1 MLCSAWTVGQ
11 VKVTFYCF
19 AHPVLWAGSWNSG
32 VQKQVGLYRCL
43 FFRLFVWFSIWND
56 ALLKTGWI
64 YSCQLALSGCLA
76 RRDRIKSVLCTITV
90 TDLPQ
95 KTATNH
101 SRSSVNLSYITNWI
115 MLEFDPKWFCWK
127 NKGQSHFLLYVYCL
141 CLKSVWWLRL
151 SGRDFPFTVHKGA
164 ELLFHLKQT
173 LLYLDAFTQLSVFCY
188 WSAVEGLVAR
198 CLKCFPGFFD
208 VPVTGFSPSSPSP
221 RENHFSA
228 TVPFI
233 FLLLLWDAEWCFVGV
248 RNF

>member
-1 MLCSAWTVGQ
+1 M
-11 VKVTFYCF
+11 
-19 AHPVLWAGSWNSG
+19 
-32 VQKQVGLYRCL
+32 
-43 FFRLFVWFSIWND
+43 
-56 ALLKTGWI
+56 
-64 YSCQLALSGCLA
+64 
-76 RRDRIKSVLCTITV
+76 
-90 TDLPQ
+90 
-95 KTATNH
+95 
-101 SRSSVNLSYITNWI
+101 
-115 MLEFDPKWFCWK
+115 
-127 NKGQSHFLLYVYCL
+127 YVYCL

-228 TVPFI
+228 TVPLFSSCCSGMQNGVLWGLGI
-233 FLLLLWDAEWCFVGV
+233 FNLKHEYVWSFEKDPAEPLLILLKKSQHAILKISHLADGIKKRKGENKALIV
-248 RNF
+248 